1 MWDGYFRILGR
12 LSVDIIKSG
21 GCRLSALGIEA
32 PLLDDPSIAECA
44 VVGVTDDVWGET
56 VGMAVVLGPAL
67 VLDLDALRVWC
78 RVSISTY
85 KIPKEIRVVESLPRN
100 TKGKVAK
107 PAVTALF
114 H

>member
-1 MWDGYFRILGR
+1 
-12 LSVDIIKSG
+12 
-21 GCRLSALGIEA
+21 
-32 PLLDDPSIAECA
+32 
-44 VVGVTDDVWGET
+44 
-56 VGMAVVLGPAL
+56 MAVVLRPAL

-78 RVSISTY
+78 RVRISTY
-85 KIPKEIRVVESLPRN
+85 KIPKEIRVVESLPRS